1 MNKQHKTEHTINFT
15 RQWLDVV
22 LSHCRRMRGFLL
34 HLRTKGHLNPRYTSL
49 DDKIMLDVE
58 TFLRIEVNLSMVMD
72 RDEYFKHWTE
82 MGTMIYE
89 FANEYGDEFN
99 KIYET
104 KKTEH

>member
-1 MNKQHKTEHTINFT
+1 MNFT

-34 HLRTKGHLNPRYTSL
+34 HLRTKGHLNPRYTSF
-49 DDKIMLDVE
+49 DDKHKLDVE
-58 TFLRIEVNLSMVMD
+58 KFLRIEINLSMMMD

-104 KKTEH
+104 KKTKH

>member
-1 MNKQHKTEHTINFT
+1 M
-15 RQWLDVV
+15 
-22 LSHCRRMRGFLL
+22 M
-34 HLRTKGHLNPRYTSL
+34 
-49 DDKIMLDVE
+49 
-58 TFLRIEVNLSMVMD
+58 MD